1 VTATPREA
9 ESALGI
15 REAVRVLAEHHG
27 SAPVLPTLDAFELIL
42 WENVAYL
49 ASPARRLEAFAILEE
64 RIGTSPAAILKASRS
79 ALEAV
84 TSRGILKG
92 AFAAKL
98 RECARIAV
106 EDYGGDVGGALRA
119 APSRAKRILR
129 SFPGIGEPGADKI
142 LLFAGLGNEL
152 APESNGL
159 RVLVRLGLLR
169 DEGSYSRTY
178 AASRRLAEELPK
190 DSRSRGLAHLLLREH
205 GQVLCRRSRPRC
217 DACPL
222 QARCAHAR
230 GGSGPT

>member
-1 VTATPREA
+1 VTPTPRGA
-9 ESALGI
+9 DSAIGI
-15 REAVRVLAEHHG
+15 REAVRILAEHHG
-27 SAPVLPTLDAFELIL
+27 SRAASPALDEFELIL

-49 ASPARRLEAFAILEE
+49 ASPPRRLEAFEMLKS
-64 RIGTSPAAILKASRS
+64 RLGTSPAAILKASRS

-92 AFAAKL
+92 TFAAKL
-98 RECARIAV
+98 RECARIALD
-106 EDYGGDVGGALRA
+106 ECGGDVGGALRA

-178 AASRRLAEELPK
+178 AASRRLAEDLPE
-190 DSRSRGLAHLLLREH
+190 DTGSRRLAHLLLREH
-205 GQVLCRRSRPRC
+205 GQTLCRRSRPRC

-222 QARCAHAR
+222 RTRCAHAR
-230 GGSGPT
+230 GESGPT